1 MATIEAHYVD
11 QFRGHLAFL
20 NSTKVSKLRGT
31 VTVTDLRGK
40 SARYDDYGETEMQEK
55 TERFAPT
62 PLNTVDHLSRWIYSR
77 TYDQGLGVDWQDVL
91 RVLADPQNHYVE
103 RLNRAINRKID
114 NAIINAFEA
123 TAKAGET
130 ANEDKVFDTNM
141 VVDVQT
147 RDAGVSA
154 TDLGLNV
161 AKLLKAG
168 ELLDD
173 AEVEPGEERYLLCPP
188 RQLTSLLSSVKVQS
202 ADYNEIMALKTGKID
217 KYAGFTFI
225 MLPKKYLKVDG
236 NSDDKC
242 YFWMKSGM
250 LMAMAKEPMVRI
262 DPRPDRSYATQIYAA
277 LDFGVTRMNEQKVG
291 YIECDPATGP
301 GV

>member
-40 SARYDDYGETEMQEK
+40 SARYDDYGETDMVEK

-62 PLNTVDHLSRWIYSR
+62 PITQVDHQSRWIYSR
-77 TYDQGLGVDWQDVL
+77 TYNQGIGVDWQDVL

-103 RLNRAINRKID
+103 RINRAINRKID
-114 NAIINAFEA
+114 NAIITAFEA
-123 TAKAGET
+123 TAKAGEAADVNKT
-130 ANEDKVFDTNM
+130 FDTNM
-141 VVDVQT
+141 VVDVT
-147 RDAGVSA
+147 VRDAGVTSA
-154 TDLGLNV
+154 DLGLNV

-188 RQLTSLLSSVKVQS
+188 RQMTSLLSSVKVQS
-202 ADYNEIMALKTGKID
+202 ADYNEIMALKTGKIN

-225 MLPKKYLKVDG
+225 NLPKKYLPVDG

-242 YFWMKSGM
+242 YFWVKSGM
-250 LMAMAKEPMVRI
+250 MMAMAKEPMVRI
-262 DPRPDRSYATQIYAA
+262 DPRPDLSYITQIYGA

-291 YIECDPATGP
+291 YIECDDDAGP

>member
-20 NSTKVSKLRGT
+20 NSTKVSKLRGA

-40 SARYDDYGETEMQEK
+40 SARYDDIGETDMQEK

-62 PLNTVDHLSRWIYSR
+62 PLTTVDHLSRWIYSR
-77 TYDQGLGVDWQDVL
+77 TYDQGLAVDWQDVL
-91 RVLADPQNHYVE
+91 RVLADPQNEYVE
-103 RLNRAINRKID
+103 RLNRAINRKYD
-114 NAIINAFEA
+114 AAIINAFEA
-123 TAKAGET
+123 VAKAGET

-141 VVDVQT
+141 IVDVQV

-154 TDLGLNV
+154 ADLGLNV

-168 ELLDD
+168 ELIDD
-173 AEVEPGEERYLLCPP
+173 AEADEGEERFLLYPP
-188 RQLTSLLSSVKVQS
+188 RQMTSLLSSVKVQS

-225 MLPKKYLKVDG
+225 KLPKKYLKLDG
-236 NSDDKC
+236 NGDDKC
-242 YFWMKSGM
+242 YFWTKSGM
-250 LMAMAKEPMVRI
+250 LLASAKEPMVKI
-262 DPRPDRSYATQIYAA
+262 TDRPDLSHATQIYAA
-277 LDFGVTRMNEQKVG
+277 MDFGVTRMNEAKVG
-291 YIECDPATGP
+291 YIECDITAGP